1 MVNVNKVQIYIL
13 TAGRLNFLYETLV
26 SVTNQVDFDSFEV
39 IVSDNSNIDDVSE
52 MVTKEFPSIRVIKRN
67 ALLSP
72 EQHFKCLYDECSGE
86 YVVFFH
92 DDDLMEKNYCH
103 VMVEYLEHN
112 KDIAA
117 VACDAYLV
125 KDDKVVFNNSLMLG
139 AGNVVKVNGEKSI
152 FRYYLGLN
160 LIRPAPFCSYMYRVK
175 YLKKLL
181 TKLPSSDEYLV
192 AGYQWDG
199 RSELPA
205 GKYSDVVFISK
216 IADLGPVHWLPDKLI
231 KYRLHH
237 DNDSNYSDIHSKL
250 KLLNY
255 YKSKIENDLDVYG
268 FFRYRIW
275 VRWLFSVDSSSC
287 KLFSCKK
294 KRIVWIYIIKRS
306 LLYLLSNPVFLYR
319 VIKKIK

>member
-1 MVNVNKVQIYIL
+1 MSSIS
-13 TAGRLNFLYETLV
+13 FTLV
-26 SVTNQVDFDSFEV
+26 KFLLKIRFYLKSFPNILFSLYKTAKIYRRDEY
-39 IVSDNSNIDDVSE
+39 SD
-52 MVTKEFPSIRVIKRN
+52 KLIRVLDNNAIGALAYYGHLYINYIKN
-67 ALLSP
+67 N
-72 EQHFKCLYDECSGE
+72 YD
-86 YVVFFH
+86 
-92 DDDLMEKNYCH
+92 
-103 VMVEYLEHN
+103 
-112 KDIAA
+112 
-117 VACDAYLV
+117 
-125 KDDKVVFNNSLMLG
+125 SL
-139 AGNVVKVNGEKSI
+139 N
-152 FRYYLGLN
+152 R
-160 LIRPAPFCSYMYRVK
+160 
-175 YLKKLL
+175 
-181 TKLPSSDEYLV
+181 
-192 AGYQWDG
+192 
-199 RSELPA
+199 
-205 GKYSDVVFISK
+205 DVVFISK